1 MDSQVSLTAAE
12 DSPVPQEVPS
22 LPASRDAGGSG
33 LPLLASGLSFG
44 GLGLRGFTVVGMPQ
58 SLPWICGGLS
68 WFEESEFLF
77 YAVCLGFLCLFIGFT
92 S

>member
-1 MDSQVSLTAAE
+1 M
-12 DSPVPQEVPS
+12 PQEVPS

-44 GLGLRGFTVVGMPQ
+44 GSGLTGFTVVGMPQ
-58 SLPWICGGLS
+58 PLPWICGGLS
-68 WFEESEFLF
+68 WFEESDLEFLF